1 MSEDQP
7 IDKPRKVY
15 KKIYR
20 KKGYNCDGSKR
31 AELTSTERAE
41 QIYNLR
47 YGRICM
53 AFKME
58 GLKPPDKN
66 KHRYMYHTDDD
77 VKGKTLH
84 FAENRDGKT
93 YDLHLRV
100 KGKKPKKAK
109 TTNYFYY

>member
-1 MSEDQP
+1 MSE
-7 IDKPRKVY
+7 DKPRKVY

-31 AELTSTERAE
+31 IELTPKERAE

-66 KHRYMYHTDDD
+66 DHRYVYASNTD
-77 VKGKTLH
+77 KGRSHH
-84 FAENRDGKT
+84 FIEYRDGKE
-93 YDLHLRV
+93 YGLGLYV
-100 KGKKPKKAK
+100 KGKKPKKTK

>member
-1 MSEDQP
+1 MSE
-7 IDKPRKVY
+7 DKPRKVY

-20 KKGYNCDGSKR
+20 EKGYNCDGSKR
-31 AELTSTERAE
+31 IELTPKERAE

-58 GLKPPDKN
+58 GLKPPDKLD
-66 KHRYMYHTDDD
+66 HRYTYSTTNE
-77 VKGKTLH
+77 KGKSQH
-84 FAENRDGKT
+84 YIEIKDGKVHG
-93 YDLHLRV
+93 LRLRV
-100 KGKKPKKAK
+100 KGKTPKPKKTK

>member
-1 MSEDQP
+1 MSE
-7 IDKPRKVY
+7 DKPRKVY

-20 KKGYNCDGSKR
+20 EKGYNCDGSKR
-31 AELTSTERAE
+31 IELIPKERAE

-58 GLKPPDKN
+58 GLKPPDKLN
-66 KHRYMYHTDDD
+66 HRYMLSTNKE
-77 VKGKTLH
+77 KGRAH
-84 FAENRDGKT
+84 RFIEYRDGKE
-93 YDLHLRV
+93 YGLNLYV
-100 KGKKPKKAK
+100 KGKKPKKTK